1 MDEKCIFCNIIAGK
15 IPGDIV
21 YQDDNIIALR
31 DISPQAPTHLLVM
44 PKKHIPSL
52 NDLDLEQEELTAY
65 LIQVA
70 RQLAKK
76 EGVAERGYRLAVNCG
91 KEGGQIVPHVHFH
104 LLGGRQLSGALG

>member
-1 MDEKCIFCNIIAGK
+1 VDEKCIFCKIIAGK

-21 YQDDNIIALR
+21 YQDDNVIALR
-31 DISPQAPTHLLVM
+31 DISPQAPIHLLVM

>member
-1 MDEKCIFCNIIAGK
+1 
-15 IPGDIV
+15 
-21 YQDDNIIALR
+21 
-31 DISPQAPTHLLVM
+31 M